1 MSLIGIFVRY
11 IFTFGILPLFI
22 IYLIGWPIFII
33 RILNKVLYIKVNDV
47 YVFNFLIVLF
57 ALLDIY
63 YYWSYSTGKKI
74 INTIIKNEII
84 NTEEYSVKLSQMHSD
99 ERNIYIFLTCI
110 AMLLSIH
117 KFGERIL
124 RIDKMEKEKKEKEK
138 ALGIDKKEE
147 EHKKMNKFKI
157 K

>member
-33 RILNKVLYIKVNDV
+33 RILNKILYIKFKEI
-47 YVFNFLIVLF
+47 YIFNFLIGILAV
-57 ALLDIY
+57 LDIY
-63 YYWSYSTGKKI
+63 YYWSYKSGQKI

-124 RIDKMEKEKKEKEK
+124 RIADME
-138 ALGIDKKEE
+138 
-147 EHKKMNKFKI
+147 
-157 K
+157 

>member
-63 YYWSYSTGKKI
+63 YYWSYTTGNKI
-74 INTIIKNEII
+74 ISAIIKNEII
-84 NTEEYSVKLSQMHSD
+84 NTEEYSVRLSQMHSD

-124 RIDKMEKEKKEKEK
+124 RIADLEKEKKKKEKE
-138 ALGIDKKEE
+138 LGIDNKNKS
-147 EHKKMNKFKI
+147 EHQKAE
-157 K
+157 

>member
-11 IFTFGILPLFI
+11 LFTFGILPLFI

-33 RILNKVLYIKVNDV
+33 RILNKVLYIKINDV
-47 YVFNFLIVLF
+47 YIFNFLIVLF

-124 RIDKMEKEKKEKEK
+124 RVDEMEKEKKEKEK
-138 ALGIDKKEE
+138 KLGYDKETTAK
-147 EHKKMNKFKI
+147 HKKNE
-157 K
+157 

>member
-11 IFTFGILPLFI
+11 IFTFGFIPLFI

-33 RILNKVLYIKVNDV
+33 RILNKILYIKIKEIYIFNLIICLFAIFDV
-47 YVFNFLIVLF
+47 YYF
-57 ALLDIY
+57 
-63 YYWSYSTGKKI
+63 WSY
-74 INTIIKNEII
+74 NTNNKII
-84 NTEEYSVKLSQMHSD
+84 NTEEYTVRLSQMHSD

-124 RIDKMEKEKKEKEK
+124 RIDNMEKEKKEKERQ
-138 ALGIDKKEE
+138 LGYENVKTPI
-147 EHKKMNKFKI
+147 HKKTE
-157 K
+157 

>member
-33 RILNKVLYIKVNDV
+33 RILNKILYIKVNDI
-47 YVFNFLIVLF
+47 YVFNFLIFLFCVL
-57 ALLDIY
+57 DVY
-63 YYWSYSTGKKI
+63 YYWSYISGQKVI
-74 INTIIKNEII
+74 DAIIKNEII
-84 NTEEYSVKLSQMHSD
+84 NTEEYSVKLSQLHAD

-124 RIDKMEKEKKEKEK
+124 RVADMEKEKKKKEKE
-138 ALGIDKKEE
+138 LGYDLDEVNK
-147 EHKKMNKFKI
+147 HKKNE
-157 K
+157 

>member
-57 ALLDIY
+57 ALSDIY

-147 EHKKMNKFKI
+147 EHKKNE
-157 K
+157 

>member
-1 MSLIGIFVRY
+1 MSLIGLFVRY
-11 IFTFGILPLFI
+11 GFTLGILPLFI

-147 EHKKMNKFKI
+147 EHKKNE
-157 K
+157 

>member
-11 IFTFGILPLFI
+11 IFTFGILPLFVV
-22 IYLIGWPIFII
+22 YLIGWPIFLI
-33 RILNKVLYIKVNDV
+33 RILNKVLYIRVNDI

-57 ALLDIY
+57 AVLDVY
-63 YYWSYSTGKKI
+63 YFWSYQTGKKI
-74 INTIIKNEII
+74 IDTIIKNEII
-84 NTEEYSVKLSQMHSD
+84 NTEQYTVKLSQMHSD

-124 RIDKMEKEKKEKEK
+124 RVDEMEKEKKLGYDKETTAK
-138 ALGIDKKEE
+138 
-147 EHKKMNKFKI
+147 HKKNE
-157 K
+157 

>member
-33 RILNKVLYIKVNDV
+33 RILNKILYIKFKEI
-47 YVFNFLIVLF
+47 YIFNFLIGIF
-57 ALLDIY
+57 AVLDIY
-63 YYWSYSTGKKI
+63 YYWSYKSGQKI

-124 RIDKMEKEKKEKEK
+124 RIADMEKQKKEKEK
-138 ALGIDKKEE
+138 QLGYNLDDVAKRKKNE
-147 EHKKMNKFKI
+147 
-157 K
+157 